1 MRIEELKSI
10 LEYAETDPKQDI
22 HVKVKNKNT
31 GSLAN
36 AKLVSYGT
44 YTDGIVLNVE
54 V

>member
-10 LEYAETDPKQDI
+10 LEYAETNPKQE
-22 HVKVKNKNT
+22 VKVKVKLPN

-44 YTDGIVLNVE
+44 YVDGIVLNVE
-54 V
+54 Y